1 MSYDTYNVF
10 YYVFKFKSITLAANY
25 LKVSQPAVT
34 KHIKK
39 LEDKLGYKLF
49 IRTKKG
55 LSLTFEGEK
64 LYEEVS
70 KAIEIF
76 NMIESE
82 NNGSKPIKGG
92 TIRII
97 SGYATTKNIL
107 LPIIL
112 EFNKIYPDVKVL
124 VEYNPIKEAI
134 EKLKNGEVDLLF
146 MNDKVFDEYTDIS
159 FTPFY
164 ELHDI
169 LVVNKEI
176 KDLFPSSINLKDL
189 HNYPIIYKNYNT
201 LKKFII
207 ENNLKLK
214 SICELTDYWLIET
227 YIKMN
232 MGLGIVSKEF
242 VKEDLEKQN
251 LIEIKTD
258 IKFPK
263 REISYALRKNS
274 VLRPELTKLIDLFSK
289 NKKEVQ
295 K

>member
-10 YYVFKFKSITLAANY
+10 YYVCKFKSITLTANY
-25 LKVSQPAVT
+25 LKVSQPAIT
-34 KHIKK
+34 KQIKK
-39 LEDKLGYKLF
+39 LEDSLGYTLF
-49 IRTKKG
+49 IRNKKG

-76 NMIESE
+76 NMIENK
-82 NNGSKPIKGG
+82 NNVSKPIDSG
-92 TIRII
+92 TIKIL

-112 EFNKIYPDVKVL
+112 EFNKIYPNVKVL
-124 VEYNPIKEAI
+124 VEYNSIKESI
-134 EKLKNGEVDLLF
+134 EKLKKGEVDLIF
-146 MNDKVFDEYTDIS
+146 MNDKDFDEYKDIS
-159 FTPFY
+159 LTPFC

-176 KDLFPSSINLKDL
+176 KDSFPSFIKLKDL
-189 HNYPIIYKNYNT
+189 HNYPVIYKNYNT
-201 LKKFII
+201 LRKFII
-207 ENNLKLK
+207 ENDLKLK
-214 SICELTDYWLIET
+214 SICDLTDYWLIET

-251 LIEIKTD
+251 LIEIQTD

-263 REISYALRKNS
+263 RKISYALRKNC
-274 VLRPELTKLIDLFSK
+274 VLRPELTKLIELFNENWK
-289 NKKEVQ
+289 R
-295 K
+295 

>member
-10 YYVFKFKSITLAANY
+10 YYVSKFKSITLAANY

-49 IRTKKG
+49 IRTKRG
-55 LSLTFEGEK
+55 LNLTFEGQK

-76 NMIESE
+76 NMIEND
-82 NNGSKPIKGG
+82 NNNSKTIEGG
-92 TIRII
+92 TIRIL

-112 EFNKIYPDVKVL
+112 EFNKIYPSVKVL
-124 VEYNPIKEAI
+124 VEYNPIKEALN
-134 EKLKNGEVDLLF
+134 KLKNGEVDLIL
-146 MNDKVFDEYTDIS
+146 MNDKDFDEYTDIS
-159 FTPFY
+159 FTPFC

-176 KDLFPSSINLKDL
+176 KDLFPKSIKLKDL
-189 HNYPIIYKNYNT
+189 HNYPIIYKNYNV

-207 ENNLKLK
+207 DNNLKLRP
-214 SICELTDYWLIET
+214 ICELTDYWLIED

-242 VKEDLEKQN
+242 VKEELKNGN

-263 REISYALRKNS
+263 REISYALRKNGIIK
-274 VLRPELTKLIDLFSK
+274 PELAKLIELFSK
-289 NKKEVQ
+289 NKKEV